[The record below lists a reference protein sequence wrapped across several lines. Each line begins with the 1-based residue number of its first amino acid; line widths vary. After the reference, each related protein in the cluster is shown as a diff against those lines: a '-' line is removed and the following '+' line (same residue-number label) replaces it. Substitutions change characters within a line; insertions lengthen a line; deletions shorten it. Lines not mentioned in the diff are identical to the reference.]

1 MKMTETEFFQKLQK
15 SFCDNAF
22 PDPSKAEAHAFY
34 LLLNELLEANKVT
47 NLTAITDP
55 DQIIAKHFVDSLLGC
70 EQIPKGAAVLDL
82 GCGAG
87 FPSLPLA
94 IHRPDLTLIALDSTA
109 KKVAFVQKTA
119 EKLQLSNLKT
129 LIGRAE
135 DPALKKQ
142 IGHIDLVVS
151 RAVARLNLLCEL
163 SFPLL
168 PIGGALFALKG
179 AKGQEELAEAQ
190 KAVKILGGSS
200 PVCASKQ
207 LRLLD
212 GTIEER
218 SLIWIPKTK
227 ETPKEYPRS
236 FAIMQKKPL

>member
-1 MKMTETEFFQKLQK
+1 MTEQIFSEQLRK
-15 SFCDNAF
+15 SFIDNGLGE
-22 PDPSKAEAHAFY
+22 PTEAEAKQFF
-34 LLLNELLEANKVT
+34 LLLRELLEANKIT

-55 DQIIAKHFVDSLLGC
+55 EEVIAKHFVDSLL
-70 EQIPKGAAVLDL
+70 ENEHIPMGAVVLDL

-94 IHRPDLTLIALDSTA
+94 IHRPDLKIIALDSTA

-129 LIGRAE
+129 LVGRAE
-135 DPALKKQ
+135 DANIKKQ
-142 IGHIDLVVS
+142 IGRIDVVVS

-163 SFPLL
+163 SLPLL
-168 PIGGALFALKG
+168 PVGGALFALKG

-190 KAVKILGGSS
+190 KAIQILGGEPPLCVSR
-200 PVCASKQ
+200 A
-207 LRLLD
+207 LILLNN
-212 GTIEER
+212 TTEER
-218 SLIWIPKTK
+218 ALLWIPKIK

-236 FAIMQKKPL
+236 FAMMQKKPL